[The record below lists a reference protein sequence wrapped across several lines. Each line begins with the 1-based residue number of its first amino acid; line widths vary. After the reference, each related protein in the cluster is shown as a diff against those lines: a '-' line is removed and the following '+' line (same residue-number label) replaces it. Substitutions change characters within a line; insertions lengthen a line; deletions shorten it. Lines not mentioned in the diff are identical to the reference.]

1 MKKTA
6 KKLTVEEIKA
16 EREIRKNISRQI
28 NSAGRVI
35 TRSTAGKLQQR
46 STGSRSMRNVFTHAY
61 GTIGATIDTLVL
73 QSGNENP
80 RYSKQ
85 EFALLAGTKI
95 SKVNSHLNNELKK
108 KFDVQYRV
116 DPVTGKLIFT
126 DIGKSFLENEKI
138 FK

>member
-1 MKKTA
+1 MKNTA
-6 KKLTVEEIKA
+6 RKLTVEEIKA
-16 EREIRKNISRQI
+16 EREIRANISKQI
-28 NSAGRVI
+28 NAAGRVI
-35 TRSTAGKLQQR
+35 TRSTYGKLQQR

-61 GTIGATIDTLVL
+61 GTIGCIIDTLVL

-80 RYSKQ
+80 RYSKK
-85 EFALLAGTKI
+85 EIALIADTKI

-108 KFDVQYRV
+108 KFNIQYRV

-126 DIGKSFLENEKI
+126 DIGKSFLENERI